1 MSAVILPFRYPFAVA
16 TASTVVRDPS
26 YVLVREFGERPFVMD
41 RELGSLLGYADP
53 LLAIGK
59 LYAQNRAELHWR
71 SVTIDLDKPERCGR
85 RTVQVFDLE
94 GAMRLCELAR
104 TPPSGMLYAKLA
116 SCAIAEFVVPD
127 DSRPKAPVLAFPQS
141 GKAMEV
147 QHG

>member
-1 MSAVILPFRYPFAVA
+1 M
-16 TASTVVRDPS
+16 
-26 YVLVREFGERPFVMD
+26 
-41 RELGSLLGYADP
+41 
-53 LLAIGK
+53 
-59 LYAQNRAELHWR
+59 
-71 SVTIDLDKPERCGR
+71 TIDLDKPERCGR